1 MKKLLEKIKLI
12 SKSYFSFSDL
22 RKISPMEEHS
32 LKVSLSRLIKK
43 GALLRL
49 SRGIYATDLS
59 SVEWEKLAL
68 ELYSLSYFSFEW
80 ALAYH
85 KILSQQPINL
95 TLATTKRSR
104 TMSISNYIF
113 IYHHIRPE
121 LFWGYEKRDNIMIAD
136 PEKSFLDLAYLSING
151 YAKLDASEMNLKLL
165 DKKRIKLYLKKF
177 DSKRLTTIVKNI
189 LFS

>member
-22 RKISPMEEHS
+22 RKIAPMEENG
-32 LKVSLSRLIKK
+32 LKVSLNRLVKN

-49 SRGIYATDLS
+49 SRGIYATNLS
-59 SVEWEKLAL
+59 NVEWNKLAL
-68 ELYSLSYFSFEW
+68 ELYSQSYLSFEW

-95 TLATTKRSR
+95 TLATAKRSR
-104 TMSISNYIF
+104 TINVSDYIF

-121 LFWGYEKRDNIMIAD
+121 LFWGYEKRDNVMIAD
-136 PEKSFLDLAYLSING
+136 PEKAFLDLAYLSING

-165 DKKRIKLYLKKF
+165 DKKRIGLYLKKF
-177 DSKRLTTIVKNI
+177 NSKKLKKLVETV
-189 LFS
+189 LVS